1 MDGYAHKKVLD
12 LHDVSVDEVVQLL
25 EDDLE
30 NNNHHSEGFMY
41 ELLLG
46 CMRYVKADEVGLTD
60 VHIKMI
66 IWEIAQNGG
75 LF

>member
-1 MDGYAHKKVLD
+1 MDGYAHKKVLN

-25 EDDLE
+25 EDDLK

-46 CMRYVKADEVGLTD
+46 CMRDVMFDEVGLTD